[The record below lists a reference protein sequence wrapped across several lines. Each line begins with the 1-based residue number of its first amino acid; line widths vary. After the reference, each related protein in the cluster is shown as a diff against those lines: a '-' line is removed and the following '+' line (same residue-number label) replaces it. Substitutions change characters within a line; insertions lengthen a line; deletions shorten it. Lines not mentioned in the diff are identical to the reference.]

1 MNEDIDVDLER
12 TDTGILKRLV
22 TRPPAASSRAIF
34 LDRDGIINQRIVGG
48 YVTEWS
54 EFRFLHGAL
63 HGLVTLAARPEA
75 IIVVSNQAG
84 IGKGIMS
91 VNALAEIT
99 RRFVS
104 KVQRAGGRIDAVYYC
119 PHTPADECACRKPK
133 PGLLLEAQR
142 DWAIEL
148 GKSVLLG
155 DSGTDVEAGRAAGC
169 EVMLAPDAS
178 YLDAAWRA
186 LAARD

>member
-1 MNEDIDVDLER
+1 LRADLER
-12 TDTGILKRLV
+12 TDTGILKWLANK
-22 TRPPAASSRAIF
+22 PPAGARRAIF

-48 YVTEWS
+48 YVAEWS

-63 HGLVTLAARPEA
+63 SGLAGLAARPEA

-84 IGKGIMS
+84 VGKGIIA

-99 RRFVS
+99 SRFVS
-104 KVQRAGGRIDAVYYC
+104 KVQHAGGRIDAVYYC
-119 PHTPADECACRKPK
+119 PHTPADECGCRKPK

-142 DWAIEL
+142 DWGIEL
-148 GKSVLLG
+148 GTSVLLG
-155 DSGTDVEAGRAAGC
+155 DSGTDMEAGRAAGC

-178 YLDAAWRA
+178 YLEAAWRW
-186 LAARD
+186 LAS

>member
-1 MNEDIDVDLER
+1 LTADFVR
-12 TDTGILKRLV
+12 TDTGILKWLV
-22 TRPPAASSRAIF
+22 TKPPAGSSRAIF

-63 HGLVTLAARPEA
+63 SGLVGLAARPEA

-84 IGKGIMS
+84 VGKGIIA

-99 RRFVS
+99 SRFVS
-104 KVQRAGGRIDAVYYC
+104 KVQHAGGRIDAVYYC
-119 PHTPADECACRKPK
+119 PHTPADECGCRKPK

-142 DWAIEL
+142 DWGIEF
-148 GKSVLLG
+148 GTSVLLG
-155 DSGTDVEAGRAAGC
+155 DSGTDMEAGRAAGC

-178 YLDAAWRA
+178 YLEAAWRW
-186 LAARD
+186 LAS